1 MLHIESLKNISLSL
15 VISTLQENTLLRIIL
30 ETEITGKTA
39 GNIFMVKLWRIYIFV
54 RRQRKD
60 EF

>member
-15 VISTLQENTLLRIIL
+15 VISTLQENTLLRTIL